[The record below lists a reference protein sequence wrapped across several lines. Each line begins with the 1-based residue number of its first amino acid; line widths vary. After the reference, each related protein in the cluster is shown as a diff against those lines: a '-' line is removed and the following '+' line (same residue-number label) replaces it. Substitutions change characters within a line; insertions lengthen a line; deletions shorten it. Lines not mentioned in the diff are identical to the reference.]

1 MTTKEIIL
9 NLLVENRGKAV
20 SGAVMAK
27 TAGVSR
33 AAVWKA
39 VCSLREDGFD
49 IDAVTRGGYTL
60 HSDGGRLTAAGI
72 SACLCTEGI
81 HITALESV
89 DSTNTYLRTLAE
101 GGAPEKTVIVA
112 VEQTAGRGR
121 SGKKF
126 LSPPGTG
133 LYMSILLRPRLTM
146 ADSLLITTAAAVA
159 VARAIETVT
168 GRGTQIK
175 WVNDVYVDDKKVCG
189 ILTEGALD
197 LESGGLRYA
206 ILGIG
211 VNICAPADGFAPEIR
226 DIAGAL
232 LADGAAECRAPL
244 AAAIVDNFFA
254 LYPTLAE
261 KKFFD
266 DYASRSM
273 LDGKPIEVMR
283 GNTRIPATALGIDRD
298 FRLRVAYADG
308 EEEALAAGEVS
319 TRPL

>member
-1 MTTKEIIL
+1 MATKEIIL
-9 NLLVENRGKAV
+9 DMLTLSRGKPV
-20 SGAVMAK
+20 SGAAMAEK
-27 TAGVSR
+27 AGVSR

-39 VCSLREDGFD
+39 VCALREDGFV

-60 HSDGGRLTAAGI
+60 RSDGGRLTAAGI
-72 SACLCTEGI
+72 SACLETEGI
-81 HITALESV
+81 RLTALESV
-89 DSTNTYLRTLAE
+89 DSTNTYLRALAE
-101 GGAPEKTVIVA
+101 NGAPEKTVVA
-112 VEQTAGRGR
+112 AAEQTAGRGR
-121 SGKKF
+121 SGKRF
-126 LSPPGTG
+126 LSPAGTG
-133 LYMSILLRPRLTM
+133 LYMSILLRPKLTM

-159 VARAIETVT
+159 AARAIETVT

-175 WVNDVYVDDKKVCG
+175 WVNDVYVDGKKVCG

-211 VNICAPADGFAPEIR
+211 VNICAPAGGFAPEIR

-232 LADGAAECRAPL
+232 LPDGAAECRAPL
-244 AAAIVDNFFA
+244 AAAMIDNFFA
-254 LYPTLAE
+254 LYPRLAE
-261 KKFFD
+261 KTFFD
-266 DYASRSM
+266 EYASRSL
-273 LDGKPIEVMR
+273 LDGKPIEVLR

-298 FRLRVAYADG
+298 FRLRVVYADG